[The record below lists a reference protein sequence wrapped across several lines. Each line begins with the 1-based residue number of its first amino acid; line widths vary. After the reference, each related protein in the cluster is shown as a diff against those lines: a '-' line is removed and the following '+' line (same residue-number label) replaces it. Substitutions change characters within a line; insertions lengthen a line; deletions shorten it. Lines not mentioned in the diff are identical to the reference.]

1 VPPQK
6 PGLQKPEKESP
17 NMEGDE
23 NALAQKPSN
32 FGDAAQWRK
41 ENILIVA
48 VPPEH

>member
-6 PGLQKPEKESP
+6 PVLQRPEKESP

-23 NALAQKPSN
+23 NALAQRPSN
-32 FGDAAQWRK
+32 FGDAAQWR

-48 VPPEH
+48 VSPEH